1 MKFLELTGFGNKN
14 KHFVSLRS
22 IADIEFQSN
31 YTHISLTNGHV
42 VNVIEDEQTIV
53 SMINY
58 LSSDIVSQDYM
69 ENLQAQINAYEE
81 MEADRFAVMDDSELP
96 FWWQKKQVT

>member
-1 MKFLELTGFGNKN
+1 MKFLELTGFGNKH
-14 KHFVSLRS
+14 KHLISLRS

-42 VNVIEDEQTIV
+42 VNVIEDEQTIM

-58 LSSDIVSQDYM
+58 LNGDIVSQDYM
-69 ENLQAQINAYEE
+69 DNLQAQIDAYEE
-81 MEADRFAVMDDSELP
+81 MEADRFAVGGDDELP
-96 FWWQKKQVT
+96 F

>member
-1 MKFLELTGFGNKN
+1 MKFLELTGFGNKH
-14 KHFVSLRS
+14 KHLISLRS

-31 YTHISLTNGHV
+31 YTHISLNNGNS
-42 VNVIEDEQTIV
+42 VNVLEDEQTIM

-58 LSSDIVSQDYM
+58 LNGDIVSQDYM

-81 MEADRFAVMDDSELP
+81 MEADRFAVGGDDELL
-96 FWWQKKQVT
+96 F

>member
-1 MKFLELTGFGNKN
+1 MKFLELTGFGNKH
-14 KHFVSLRS
+14 KHLISLRS

-42 VNVIEDEQTIV
+42 VNVIEDEQTIM

-58 LSSDIVSQDYM
+58 LNGDIVSQDYM

-81 MEADRFAVMDDSELP
+81 MEADRFAVDGDNELP
-96 FWWQKKQVT
+96 F

>member
-1 MKFLELTGFGNKN
+1 MKFLELTGFGNKH

-81 MEADRFAVMDDSELP
+81 MEADRFAVMGDSELP
-96 FWWQKKQVT
+96 F